1 MEQYIVKSI
10 YFSKSIENINNII
23 TFLDKING
31 VVGWGHKPTADKAR
45 DYAAK
50 HDLPYIALEDGFL
63 RSLDL
68 GCKGAQPLSLVVD
81 HTGIY
86 YDAERLR
93 MGVGRAV
100 AVRPA
105 CH

>member
-1 MEQYIVKSI
+1 MIC
-10 YFSKSIENINNII
+10 FSKKII
-23 TFLDKING
+23 FLIDTFIRKEIRTLYSLF

-45 DYAAK
+45 RYAAQ
-50 HDLPYIALEDGFL
+50 HNLPYIALEDGFL

-86 YDAERLR
+86 YDATEPSDL
-93 MGVGRAV
+93 
-100 AVRPA
+100 
-105 CH
+105 